1 MEIRYFKHYSGSLN
15 RDMEFKVYGHGGK
28 PVLFVPCQGGRFFDF
43 ENYKMIDYWAGWIE
57 SGRVTVYA
65 CDVIDNETY
74 ANFGGD
80 PRQRIE
86 LHERWYHYIVDELVP
101 YIKHLNG
108 ERTFRDQSIMTF
120 GCSMGAMHAGIFFFR
135 RPDLFDNVLALSG
148 IYDSS
153 DAFGF
158 YMDDLLYQNSPC
170 HFLQNMPNDHHYIG
184 MYNSGR
190 QVFCVGQGAWEDELK
205 VSTGWLGRVLYEKGI
220 NSKVEFWGHDVDHHW
235 NWWYKQVVHYLPW
248 LLGERDNL

>member
-86 LHERWYHYIVDELVP
+86 LHEQWYHYIVDELVP

-108 ERTFRDQSIMTF
+108 ERTFCDQPIMTF
-120 GCSMGAMHAGIFFFR
+120 GCSMGAMHAANLFFR
-135 RPDLFDNVLALSG
+135 RPDLFDVLFAISG
-148 IYDSS
+148 LYESEEY
-153 DAFGF
+153 FGS
-158 YMDDLLYQNSPC
+158 YMDDLLYQNTPC
-170 HFLQNMPNDHHYIG
+170 RYLSDMPWDHPYIG
-184 MYNSGR
+184 MYNDR
-190 QVFCVGQGAWEDELK
+190 RILAVVGQGAWEDVLK
-205 VSTGWLGRVLYEKGI
+205 ASTGNLKRVLEQKGI
-220 NSKVEFWGHDVDHHW
+220 RAQVEFWGHDVDHDW
-235 NWWYKQVVHYLPW
+235 PWWYKMVEYYLPQ
-248 LLGERDNL
+248 LL

>member
-1 MEIRYFKHYSGSLN
+1 MEIRYFKHYSGALN
-15 RDMEFKVYGHGGK
+15 RDMEFKVYGHSGK

-108 ERTFRDQSIMTF
+108 ERTFCDQSIMTF
-120 GCSMGAMHAGIFFFR
+120 GCSMGAMHAANLFFR
-135 RPDLFDNVLALSG
+135 RPDLFDILFAISG
-148 IYDSS
+148 LYDSEEY
-153 DAFGF
+153 FGS
-158 YMDDLLYQNSPC
+158 YMDDLLYQNTPC
-170 HFLQNMPNDHHYIG
+170 RYLADMPWDHPYIG
-184 MYNSGR
+184 MYNDR
-190 QVFCVGQGAWEDELK
+190 RILAVVGQGAWEDVLK
-205 VSTGWLGRVLYEKGI
+205 VSTGNLKRVLEQKGI
-220 NSKVEFWGHDVDHHW
+220 RAQVDFWGHDVDHDW
-235 NWWYKQVVHYLPW
+235 PWWYKMVEYYLPQ
-248 LLGERDNL
+248 LL